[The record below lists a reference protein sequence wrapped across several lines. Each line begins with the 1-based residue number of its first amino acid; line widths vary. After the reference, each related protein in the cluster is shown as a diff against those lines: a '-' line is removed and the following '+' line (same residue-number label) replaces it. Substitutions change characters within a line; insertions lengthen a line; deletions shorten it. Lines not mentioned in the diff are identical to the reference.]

1 MNLKKRFHAQ
11 CEITANRVQEGSDSK
26 GRQGN
31 EGMLLDNENGKDVS
45 CSMQI
50 EGELEWASG

>member
-1 MNLKKRFHAQ
+1 MNLKKRFHTQ
-11 CEITANRVQEGSDSK
+11 CEMTANRVQEGSDLK

-45 CSMQI
+45 HLMQI